1 MNTTARVI
9 RTKTESQKIDC
20 AGVEAG
26 AKMLVGLA
34 MLSNLLGQKGKRT
47 EKITGGLSTSKRDE
61 GMISRPR
68 EPPEFDVIV
77 PQLGGPSLP
86 SLPAS
91 GSPARSGGC
100 RIVRSRPES
109 TSHP

>member
-1 MNTTARVI
+1 MNTTATVI
-9 RTKTESQKIDC
+9 RTNTESPKIDC

-77 PQLGGPSLP
+77 PPLGALAFPRCRRPVRRQEVADAGI
-86 SLPAS
+86 
-91 GSPARSGGC
+91 ARA
-100 RIVRSRPES
+100 RPE
-109 TSHP
+109 